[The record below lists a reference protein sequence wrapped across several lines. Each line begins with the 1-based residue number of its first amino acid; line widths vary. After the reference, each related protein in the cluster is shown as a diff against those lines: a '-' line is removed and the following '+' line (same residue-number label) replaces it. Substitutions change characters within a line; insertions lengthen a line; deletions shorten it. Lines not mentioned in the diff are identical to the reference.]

1 VIKRV
6 CIVSPGEEHVIRT
19 VEGYRSRDGKV
30 SAKWQLGNKRYV
42 GRIQAEW
49 GTCMGRRMILVQQAS
64 AIQSLLV
71 VGSHEQGEYS
81 PVSRLFMSS
90 SESSKS

>member
-6 CIVSPGEEHVIRT
+6 RAMAPGEERVIRT
-19 VEGYRSRDGKV
+19 VEGYRPRDGKV
-30 SAKWQLGNKRYV
+30 GGTWQPGNEGTLV
-42 GRIQAEW
+42 GYKLS
-49 GTCMGRRMILVQQAS
+49 GTCMRRRMILAKQAS

>member
-1 VIKRV
+1 M
-6 CIVSPGEEHVIRT
+6 SPQEECAIRM
-19 VEGYRSRDGKV
+19 ESYRSRDGKV
-30 SAKWQLGNKRYV
+30 GETLQLGNEGMLV
-42 GRIQAEW
+42 GYKLSRE
-49 GTCMGRRMILVQQAS
+49 CMRSRMILAKQIT